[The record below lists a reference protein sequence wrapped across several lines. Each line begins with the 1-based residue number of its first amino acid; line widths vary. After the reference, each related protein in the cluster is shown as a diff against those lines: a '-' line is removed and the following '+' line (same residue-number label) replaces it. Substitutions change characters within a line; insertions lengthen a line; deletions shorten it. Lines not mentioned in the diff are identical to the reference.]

1 MPDGPSASP
10 RPKPARPFL
19 LGRNHAGQW
28 IVQDQGGM
36 WGGVFVDRTTA
47 LKFAMSEN
55 GRPQAVVMVPYP
67 LELAITVPSDRPV
80 AEALQAHAAPPR
92 AA

>member
-1 MPDGPSASP
+1 MPGGPSASS

-28 IVQDQGGM
+28 VVRDKDGR
-36 WGGVFVDRTTA
+36 WGGVFVDRNAA

-55 GRPQAVVMVPYP
+55 GRPQAVIVVPYP
-67 LELAITVPSDRPV
+67 LELATTAGSEPPL
-80 AEALQAHAAPPR
+80 AETGHVRAAPPR

>member
-1 MPDGPSASP
+1 MPDGPSASS

-28 IVQDQGGM
+28 VVQDKDGR
-36 WGGVFVDRTTA
+36 WGGVFVDRNAA
-47 LKFAMSEN
+47 LRFAMSEN
-55 GRPQAVVMVPYP
+55 GRPQAVIVVPYP
-67 LELAITVPSDRPV
+67 LELAITAGSEPPL
-80 AEALQAHAAPPR
+80 AETGHVRAAPPR